1 MSSHQVP
8 FLRTVQAV
16 LWSFIGIRKNS
27 EGQEDMA
34 KLNPFHVLVVG
45 LCLALLDCPRQL
57 GGGAAKH
64 PQLGFRQIRF
74 KREQEQV

>member
-1 MSSHQVP
+1 MSSQQVP

-16 LWSFIGIRKNS
+16 LWSFIGLRKNS

-45 LCLALLDCPRQL
+45 LCLALIFVL
-57 GGGAAKH
+57 GLIALVNWVVAQ
-64 PQLGFRQIRF
+64 PITL
-74 KREQEQV
+74 